1 MPFGTTASPNGGKE
15 SNERLLSIVR
25 GTEGKITGDHQES
38 VVRFFSK
45 KKIYIIY
52 IYIYKAI
59 TMTMIVNIKPCSV
72 TQF

>member
-38 VVRFFSK
+38 VVRFFFQK
-45 KKIYIIY
+45 KNIYNIY
-52 IYIYKAI
+52 IYIF
-59 TMTMIVNIKPCSV
+59 IKL
-72 TQF
+72 